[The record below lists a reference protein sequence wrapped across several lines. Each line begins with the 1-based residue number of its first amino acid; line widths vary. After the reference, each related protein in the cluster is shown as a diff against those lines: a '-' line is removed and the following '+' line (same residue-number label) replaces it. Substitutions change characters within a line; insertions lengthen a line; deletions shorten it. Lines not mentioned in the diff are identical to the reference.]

1 MEATEL
7 KANLKTQIIQYLNL
21 LDIIP
26 EEIKD
31 DTPLLGE
38 ELGLESVELMVERDC
53 NIKINN
59 PTKNRKI
66 LVTVNQIA
74 VYIIECSDEI
84 Q

>member
-31 DTPLLGE
+31 ETPLFDE
-38 ELGLESVELMVERDC
+38 KLGLEFIERTTLKS
-53 NIKINN
+53 ITILEK
-59 PTKNRKI
+59 RKF
-66 LVTVNQIA
+66 LVDANQMA
-74 VYIIECSDEI
+74 EYIIEYSDEI
-84 Q
+84 P